1 MLNRQ
6 ERNVVEKNGAAARL
20 HTWHETEE
28 KKCRT
33 KLLLRSHTF
42 LHIASVHT
50 LASLHISITN
60 EINVG
65 LWPFQSELVVANNS
79 DQQRATA
86 SNDNNNNKIVHNTH
100 SWCPEGIF
108 YIRCSPSLHL
118 FYFFFFFFLNPNPK
132 AMSWSYL
139 YFMDA
144 LDRRCHVCVC
154 VPDSHPARHSS
165 SRRTR
170 KRYAIES
177 IQQQWHRFIGLRSF
191 LYLYRKKKK
200 IIYIRGTSTLQS
212 VHSFVRAAPIA
223 AGYCCVWISVSTIR
237 IW

>member
-6 ERNVVEKNGAAARL
+6 ERNVVEKKNGAAARL

-79 DQQRATA
+79 DQQQATA

-118 FYFFFFFFLNPNPK
+118 FYFFFLFFLNPNPK

-154 VPDSHPARHSS
+154 TWFPPSQTLVESSYTQTLCDREHS
-165 SRRTR
+165 T
-170 KRYAIES
+170 AVA
-177 IQQQWHRFIGLRSF
+177 SF
-191 LYLYRKKKK
+191 YRITLFSLSQKKN
-200 IIYIRGTSTLQS
+200 IYIRGTSTLQS